1 MLRTV
6 SACILLLVV
15 LPASASAEWHF
26 TPMIGWT
33 FKGGTNIQDT
43 ELAADKT
50 HKQLGGAVSVFG
62 EGVLGAEAIV
72 IWTPSL
78 FQGEENLDVGPGSP
92 PRCVNCVDPGRSISL
107 MGNVVVTVPRRWTE
121 YFLRPYFSGGIGL
134 IHARVQQVDVS
145 GGPVLDPVN
154 LDTLGY
160 NLGGGAIGFFTD
172 RTGVRVDFRYHST
185 FRRSDDIPPVVDAD
199 VAHLRYMTFAVGVVI
214 RRR

>member
-15 LPASASAEWHF
+15 LPAPAAAEWHF
-26 TPMIGWT
+26 TPMVGWT
-33 FKGGTNIQDT
+33 FKTATNIFDAET
-43 ELAADKT
+43 DLASGERAVDRT
-50 HKQLGGAVSVFG
+50 HKNLGGAVSVFG
-62 EGVLGAEAIV
+62 EGVFGAEAIV
-72 IWTPSL
+72 TWTPSL
-78 FQGEENLDVGPGSP
+78 FQGKEDADI
-92 PRCVNCVDPGRSISL
+92 VDPGRSISL
-107 MGNVVVTVPRRWTE
+107 MGNVVLTVPRKWTE

-134 IHARVQQVDVS
+134 MHAKVHQIERE
-145 GGPVLDPVN
+145 GGPVLDPLN